1 MEFTRGFR
9 REGKIGKDFLFLLLP
24 ILEVRYEERERERVI
39 PDF

>member
-9 REGKIGKDFLFLLLP
+9 RGGKIGKDFLFLLLP
-24 ILEVRYEERERERVI
+24 ILEVRYEERERVI